1 MKKAIPFLVL
11 GSALALTAWWLA
23 GGTDNP
29 APQAGAARADGK
41 TAKEGRS
48 TTSTATGQLPAPLP
62 VVAAPAPARATPL
75 TPAQLEK
82 RRLAEEFDKSTDLKA
97 LYDKFANS
105 SDPAQRY
112 IAAKALMEC
121 AEASRQRGRTTF
133 LQNQRDVRVSA
144 TDPKAT
150 QRNAAFDAL
159 LADRCQGFSPEQLT
173 PAAINAAM
181 AEAARMGDPA
191 ARAAQAR
198 TEINA
203 RIGAAARQRQ
213 QYTMTES
220 DLNALQ
226 DAIKSRDPEALRQIG
241 DFGTLWNRADGLR
254 VGPDQS
260 APSAG
265 AWRAAWQMMAC
276 EGGLNCGAE
285 HRDVL
290 TACALEGACGA
301 PNYQAYLQQFA
312 QSPYHYQETLRY
324 QELIRS
330 AIEQGRWDWLG
341 LSGNAVLGF
350 RPPPASPAPAAPP
363 KK

>member
-1 MKKAIPFLVL
+1 MKKVLPFLVI
-11 GSALALTAWWLA
+11 GSAFALTGWWLA
-23 GGTDNP
+23 GGTSDQTGTK
-29 APQAGAARADGK
+29 AAARADTK
-41 TAKEGRS
+41 PASDTRPA
-48 TTSTATGQLPAPLP
+48 TTSTTAQGAGAEP
-62 VVAAPAPARATPL
+62 VAPAAAVPSTPL

-82 RRLAEEFDKSTDLKA
+82 RRLAAEFDKATDLKA
-97 LYDKFANS
+97 LYDKYANS

-121 AEASRQRGRTTF
+121 ADATRQRGRTTF
-133 LQNQRDVRVSA
+133 LQNQRDVRVST

-159 LADRCQGFSPEQLT
+159 LADRCQGFTAEQLT

-181 AEAARMGDPA
+181 ADAARMGDPA

-198 TEINA
+198 SDINS
-203 RIGAAARQRQ
+203 RIAAAARQRQ
-213 QYTMTES
+213 QYAMTES
-220 DLNALQ
+220 DLGALQ

-254 VGPDQS
+254 VGPDQI

-276 EGGLNCGAE
+276 EGGLDCGAD

-312 QSPYHYQETLRY
+312 QSPYQYQETLRF

-341 LSGNAVLGF
+341 LGGTAVLGF
-350 RPPPASPAPAAPP
+350 RPPPAPPAPP

>member
-1 MKKAIPFLVL
+1 MKKLLPILVI

-23 GGTDNP
+23 GGTETPQKAATAARPNASSTGESRSSPQGMASLPADNP
-29 APQAGAARADGK
+29 TRLAP
-41 TAKEGRS
+41 
-48 TTSTATGQLPAPLP
+48 
-62 VVAAPAPARATPL
+62 VAAQVNSAL

-82 RRLAEEFDKSTDLKA
+82 RRLVAEFDKATDLKA
-97 LYDKFANS
+97 LYDKYANS
-105 SDPAQRY
+105 TDPAQRY

-121 AEASRQRGRTTF
+121 AEATRQRGRTTF

-144 TDPKAT
+144 TDPKAS
-150 QRNAAFDAL
+150 QRNAAFDSL
-159 LADRCQGFSPEQLT
+159 LADRCQGFSAEQLT
-173 PAAINAAM
+173 SAAINAAM
-181 AEAARMGDPA
+181 ADAARMGDPA

-198 TEINA
+198 SEINS

-213 QYTMTES
+213 QYTVTEG
-220 DLNALQ
+220 DLSALQ

-241 DFGTLWNRADGLR
+241 DFGTLWNRPDGLR

-260 APSAG
+260 APAAG
-265 AWRAAWQMMAC
+265 AWRAAWQMLAC
-276 EGGLNCGAE
+276 EGGLDCGAD

-312 QSPYHYQETLRY
+312 QSPYQYQETLRY

-341 LSGNAVLGF
+341 LGGTTVLGF
-350 RPPPASPAPAAPP
+350 RPPPAAAPR
-363 KK
+363 K

>member
-1 MKKAIPFLVL
+1 MKKALPFLVI
-11 GSALALTAWWLA
+11 GSAFALTAWWLA
-23 GGTDNP
+23 GGTDTPNSP
-29 APQAGAARADGK
+29 KTGARVESK
-41 TAKEGRS
+41 PTSESRS
-48 TTSTATGQLPAPLP
+48 TSTVTAPAATTAIPAATP
-62 VVAAPAPARATPL
+62 VAAPSAPL

-82 RRLAEEFDKSTDLKA
+82 RRLAAEFDKATDLKA
-97 LYDKFANS
+97 LHDKYANS

-121 AEASRQRGRTTF
+121 AEATRQRGRTTF
-133 LQNQRDVRVSA
+133 LQNQRDVRVST

-159 LADRCQGFSPEQLT
+159 LADRCQGFAPEQLT
-173 PAAINAAM
+173 PTAINAAM
-181 AEAARMGDPA
+181 SEAARMGDPA

-198 TEINA
+198 NDINN
-203 RIGAAARQRQ
+203 RIAAAARQRQ
-213 QYTMTES
+213 QYAMTES
-220 DLNALQ
+220 DLGALQ

-254 VGPDQS
+254 VGPDQA

-276 EGGLNCGAE
+276 EGGLDCGAD

-312 QSPYHYQETLRY
+312 QSPYQYQETLRF

-341 LSGNAVLGF
+341 LGSTAMLGF
-350 RPPPASPAPAAPP
+350 RPPPAPPAPP

>member
-1 MKKAIPFLVL
+1 MNKAIPFLVI
-11 GSALALTAWWLA
+11 GSAFALTAWWLA
-23 GGTDNP
+23 GGTDDAQKP
-29 APQAGAARADGK
+29 AAPARTSAYSQV
-41 TAKEGRS
+41 EGRS
-48 TTSTATGQLPAPLP
+48 AMSGTSMQAASTP
-62 VVAAPAPARATPL
+62 VPAAPEPTPVRTLL

-82 RRLAEEFDKSTDLKA
+82 QRLSAEFDKATDLKA
-97 LYDKFANS
+97 LYDKYANS
-105 SDPAQRY
+105 NEPSQRY

-121 AEASRQRGRTTF
+121 AEATRQRGRNAM
-133 LQNQRDVRVSA
+133 LQTQRDIRVSA

-159 LADRCQGFSPEQLT
+159 LADRCQGFAPEQLT

-198 TEINA
+198 GEINS
-203 RIGAAARQRQ
+203 RIAAAARQRQ
-213 QYTMTES
+213 QYTLTEA
-220 DLNALQ
+220 DLNSLQ

-241 DFGTLWNRADGLR
+241 DFGTLWNRPDGLR

-260 APSAG
+260 APAAG

-276 EGGLNCGAE
+276 EGGLDCGAE
-285 HRDVL
+285 HREVL
-290 TACALEGACGA
+290 AACALEGACGA

-312 QSPYHYQETLRY
+312 QSPYQYQETLRY
-324 QELIRS
+324 QALIRS

-341 LSGNAVLGF
+341 LGGSAVLGF
-350 RPPPASPAPAAPP
+350 RPPPAPPAPP

>member
-1 MKKAIPFLVL
+1 MKKAIPFLVI

-23 GGTDNP
+23 GGTDTSSGSKSAARVDAKPVSENRSQSSPTGSSVSTP
-29 APQAGAARADGK
+29 AP
-41 TAKEGRS
+41 S
-48 TTSTATGQLPAPLP
+48 
-62 VVAAPAPARATPL
+62 AAPVAVPATPL
-75 TPAQLEK
+75 TPAQQEK
-82 RRLAEEFDKSTDLKA
+82 RRLAAEFDKATDLKA
-97 LYDKFANS
+97 LYDKYANS
-105 SDPAQRY
+105 TDPAQRY

-121 AEASRQRGRTTF
+121 AEATRQRGRTTF
-133 LQNQRDVRVSA
+133 LQNQREVRVSA

-159 LADRCQGFSPEQLT
+159 LADRCSGFTPEQLA

-191 ARAAQAR
+191 ARAVQAR
-198 TEINA
+198 TEING
-203 RIGAAARQRQ
+203 RIAAAARQRQ
-213 QYTMTES
+213 QYAMTES
-220 DLNALQ
+220 DLSALQ

-265 AWRAAWQMMAC
+265 AWRAAWQMLAC
-276 EGGLNCGAE
+276 EGGLDCGAE

-290 TACALEGACGA
+290 SACALEGACGA

-312 QSPYHYQETLRY
+312 QSPYQYQETLRF

-341 LSGNAVLGF
+341 LGGTAVLGF
-350 RPPPASPAPAAPP
+350 RPPPAPPAPP

>member
-1 MKKAIPFLVL
+1 MKKAISLLVI
-11 GSALALTAWWLA
+11 GSAFALTAWWLA
-23 GGTDNP
+23 GGTEP
-29 APQAGAARADGK
+29 APKAAVQSRINSQSQSESRGSAIGASMPAAP
-41 TAKEGRS
+41 
-48 TTSTATGQLPAPLP
+48 TSP
-62 VVAAPAPARATPL
+62 VVTPVTQQTAAAL

-82 RRLAEEFDKSTDLKA
+82 RRLVAEFDKATDLKA
-97 LYDKFANS
+97 LYDKYANS
-105 SDPAQRY
+105 TDPAQRY
-112 IAAKALMEC
+112 MAAKALLEC
-121 AEASRQRGRTTF
+121 AEASRQRGRTNY
-133 LQNQRDVRVSA
+133 LQTQRDVRVSA

-159 LADRCQGFSPEQLT
+159 LADRCQGFTAEQLT

-198 TEINA
+198 GDINN
-203 RIGAAARQRQ
+203 RIMAAARQRQ
-213 QYTMTES
+213 QYTLTES
-220 DLNALQ
+220 DLGTLQ
-226 DAIKSRDPEALRQIG
+226 EAIKSRDPEALRQIG
-241 DFGTLWNRADGLR
+241 DFGTLWNRTEGLR

-260 APSAG
+260 SPSAG

-276 EGGLNCGAE
+276 DGGLDCGAE

-301 PNYQAYLQQFA
+301 PNYQSYLQQFA
-312 QSPYHYQETLRY
+312 QSPYQYQETLRF
-324 QELIRS
+324 QALIRS

-341 LSGNAVLGF
+341 IGGTTVLGM
-350 RPPPASPAPAAPP
+350 RPPPAPQTPP

>member
-1 MKKAIPFLVL
+1 MNKVIPVLVI

-23 GGTDNP
+23 GGTEAP
-29 APQAGAARADGK
+29 AK
-41 TAKEGRS
+41 S
-48 TTSTATGQLPAPLP
+48 TT
-62 VVAAPAPARATPL
+62 PARSSVPAAGDQRPGASGQSGQPSSSAVATPPALTEATTLL
-75 TPAQLEK
+75 TPAQIEK
-82 RRLAEEFDKSTDLKA
+82 QRLSAEFDKATDLKA
-97 LYDKFANS
+97 LYDKYANS
-105 SDPAQRY
+105 NDPAQRY

-121 AEASRQRGRTTF
+121 AEATRQRGRTTF

-159 LADRCQGFSPEQLT
+159 LADRCQGFTAEQLT
-173 PAAINAAM
+173 PAAVNAAM
-181 AEAARMGDPA
+181 AEAARLGDPA

-198 TEINA
+198 GEINS
-203 RIGAAARQRQ
+203 RIAAAARQRQ
-213 QYTMTES
+213 QYALTEG

-260 APSAG
+260 APAAG
-265 AWRAAWQMMAC
+265 AWRAAWQMLAC
-276 EGGLNCGAE
+276 EGGLDCGAE

-290 TACALEGACGA
+290 SACALEGACGA
-301 PNYQAYLQQFA
+301 PNYQAFLQQFA
-312 QSPYHYQETLRY
+312 QSPYQYQETLRY
-324 QELIRS
+324 QALIRS

-341 LSGNAVLGF
+341 LGGSAVLGF
-350 RPPPASPAPAAPP
+350 RPPATPPAQPR
-363 KK
+363 K